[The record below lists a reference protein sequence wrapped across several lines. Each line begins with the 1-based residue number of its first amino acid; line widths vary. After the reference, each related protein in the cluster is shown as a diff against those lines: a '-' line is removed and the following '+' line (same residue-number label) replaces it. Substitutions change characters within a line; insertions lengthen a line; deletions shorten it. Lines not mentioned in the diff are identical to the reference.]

1 MVQGPTE
8 PRLYTIAEANE
19 LLPYLAP
26 TLVELREKSEEAVRI
41 REAVEVAAATNG
53 GSSKREKWS
62 QLLARVGELIDR
74 LEEWQVELRDL
85 TQGLIDF
92 PAVIDGTEAFLCW
105 RLGEPEVAYWHPRD
119 TGFAGRRP
127 L

>member
-1 MVQGPTE
+1 MDE
-8 PRLYTIAEANE
+8 DRKLYSVAEANE

-26 TLVELREKSEEAVRI
+26 TLVELREKSEEAARI
-41 REAVEVAAATNG
+41 REAVAVAAAGNG

-62 QLLARVGELIDR
+62 VLLARVSELVQR

-85 TQGLIDF
+85 GQGLIDF
-92 PAVIDGTEAFLCW
+92 PTVVDGEEGFLCW

-119 TGFAGRRP
+119 TGFTGRRP